1 MKRLF
6 VLTII
11 FCLFLSKTNAQSKQ
25 PFFECCC
32 GKRINIKSNFY
43 HFEEETSNR
52 RNIYIAT
59 TKLENIV
66 PQGEFFYRID
76 GRLFQKGETCNR
88 TMKEKMFCQRAC
100 AMNYYNT
107 YYKEDYKLVDDPT
120 GKFDDFLK
128 TLSFVFDALKEDK
141 PTKQASSEKNP
152 NSNSK
157 KKESN
162 LVPVVKDNR
171 GFPDCVDNYSGRIY
185 NSNGEAIIDV
195 QGETWILT
203 KDGKYINR
211 NGGKGTWKCDG
222 YSVSG
227 APQINFQSESSNN
240 PGFPDCVDNYSGRVY
255 NASGEA
261 IIKIEGDTWVLNKDG
276 HYINT
281 KGRGTWACDGYTE
294 DKRPLIKFEVE
305 NSADNKISGNV
316 SAINQFPPCV
326 TGLKKYQ
333 DPTLGDYYYGSAT
346 DDSGNNFTTLY
357 FATKKTSSD
366 GTTGNTV
373 FVKAPSN
380 EKPWSGVY
388 WCSGDDIVIN
398 SWDGNIKLKAQIR
411 VSDEYTQ
418 ADKTS
423 IENYNTGGLEL
434 FIGDGNTLNRR
445 DVSSAVNTLVQYISQ
460 YTRSNY
466 YGWFLEMLGSIKSF
480 LQSQNLPR
488 EVEYINN
495 EIMKFKSAI
504 DAVKTNDVANKQG
517 LNWDVL
523 SDPLPQ
529 EQKTVYS
536 PTQNLKEIFPFTN
549 AKEPLFLYK
558 LKSQKSSRVQREQAD
573 AMLTDFMAGKA
584 LDETYCECELK
595 LLIQYAN
602 QPGLIKG
609 MAQKVSDTYF
619 DPEQIKPMKQVIKLC
634 SRANL
639 LNSKKYGKALN
650 WLQGA
655 EDKYKV
661 DFGAKCSEEQP
672 PNPIKC
678 E

>member
-6 VLTII
+6 ILTII

-88 TMKEKMFCQRAC
+88 TMKEKMFCLRAC
-100 AMNYYNT
+100 AVSYYND
-107 YYKEDYKLVDDPT
+107 YYKENYKLVEAPT
-120 GKFDDFLK
+120 SFEDFAK
-128 TLSFVFDALKEDK
+128 TLSLIGELFKEDN
-141 PTKQASSEKNP
+141 PSKQASSENKP

-162 LVPVVKDNR
+162 LVPVAKDNR
-171 GFPDCVDNYSGRIY
+171 VFPDCVDNYSGRIY

-203 KDGKYINR
+203 KDGKYIN
-211 NGGKGTWKCDG
+211 NKGGKGTWKCDG

-227 APQINFQSESSNN
+227 APQINFQSELSTKDNSETGNN
-240 PGFPDCVDNYSGRVY
+240 VAV
-255 NASGEA
+255 
-261 IIKIEGDTWVLNKDG
+261 T
-276 HYINT
+276 
-281 KGRGTWACDGYTE
+281 
-294 DKRPLIKFEVE
+294 
-305 NSADNKISGNV
+305 
-316 SAINQFPPCV
+316 NQFPPCV